1 MLGLITAYLINP
13 NCVIGSDDKGFFVHE
28 PHCQIIFLLSYSTQS
43 KKKTNSCQYAQD
55 IETLAFNEGCAPD
68 TRIGNSA
75 LGVKKL

>member
-1 MLGLITAYLINP
+1 MLGSITAYLINP
-13 NCVIGSDDKGFFVHE
+13 GFCARTSLSDHFSVVLFNSV
-28 PHCQIIFLLSYSTQS
+28 
-43 KKKTNSCQYAQD
+43 KKKKKNSCQYAQL

>member
-1 MLGLITAYLINP
+1 MLLGLMTKVFCARTSL
-13 NCVIGSDDKGFFVHE
+13 SDHFSVVLFNSV
-28 PHCQIIFLLSYSTQS
+28 
-43 KKKTNSCQYAQD
+43 KKKTKNSCQYAQD

>member
-1 MLGLITAYLINP
+1 MTKVFLCTNLIVRSFFCCLI
-13 NCVIGSDDKGFFVHE
+13 
-28 PHCQIIFLLSYSTQS
+28 QLSQ
-43 KKKTNSCQYAQD
+43 KKKKNSCQYEQD

>member
-13 NCVIGSDDKGFFVHE
+13 NCVIGSDDKGFLCTNLIVRSFF
-28 PHCQIIFLLSYSTQS
+28 CCLIQLSQ
-43 KKKTNSCQYAQD
+43 KKTKNSCQYAQD

>member
-43 KKKTNSCQYAQD
+43 KKKKKTAANM
-55 IETLAFNEGCAPD
+55 N
-68 TRIGNSA
+68 RI
-75 LGVKKL
+75 